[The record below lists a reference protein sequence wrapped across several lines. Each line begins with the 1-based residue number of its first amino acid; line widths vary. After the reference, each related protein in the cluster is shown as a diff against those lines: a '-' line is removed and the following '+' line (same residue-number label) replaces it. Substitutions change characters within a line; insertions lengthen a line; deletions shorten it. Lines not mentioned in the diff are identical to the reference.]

1 MGFDSFELSRWLG
14 RPEHLFVFALQN
26 RIWRYCSG
34 TQPVVFDAGQPTEQI
49 YLPAAISR
57 SKIVESPERKKNN
70 ITIKMPYLLD
80 PNAVDKPVTQPL
92 GDIWRPYPPSGIV
105 SVTCLSYHVNDPD
118 LQTTVEW
125 SGRAAQPKFTDA
137 ALELT
142 CEPTSGNSTTTGN
155 GGVWSRG
162 CQVVLY
168 SQGLG
173 MCNVDPALH
182 AFAATLTSVS
192 GLTLKAAAFAASPK
206 DLAGGY
212 IEWTSASGIVERRDI
227 MAHTGDAIVVNYGA
241 RDLAPELELIALPGC
256 PHNWDGCESFDNTD
270 NYGGCMYLSGKN
282 PFAGNPVW

>member
-1 MGFDSFELSRWLG
+1 MFETFELSRFLG
-14 RPEHLFVFALQN
+14 RKRHLFAFALQN
-26 RIWRYCSG
+26 RTWCYSSA
-34 TQPVVFDAGQPTEQI
+34 TQAAVVDAGQPTERV

-70 ITIKMPYLLD
+70 ITITMPYRLD
-80 PNAVDKPVTQPL
+80 PEAVDKPVTQSF
-92 GDIWRPYPPSGIV
+92 GDIWRPYPPAGIV
-105 SVTCLSYHVNDPD
+105 SVTCMAYHANDPD
-118 LQTTVEW
+118 LETIVEW
-125 SGRAAQPKFTDA
+125 SGRVAQTKFSDTE
-137 ALELT
+137 LELT

-162 CQVVLY
+162 CPLVLY

-173 MCNVDPALH
+173 MCNVDPELH

-241 RDLAPELELIALPGC
+241 RDLVPELQLVALPGC
-256 PHNWDGCESFDNTD
+256 PHNWAGCEDFDNTD
-270 NYGGCMYLSGKN
+270 NYGGCMYLPVQN
-282 PFAGNPVW
+282 PFDGNPVW